1 MMLGDETEDERRWVR
16 TATEEGLASGVIEKD
31 ARQVLREI
39 MIEIPSSKGFSS
51 SC

>member
-1 MMLGDETEDERRWVR
+1 MLGDETEDERRWVR
-16 TATEEGLASGVIEKD
+16 TAVEEGLASGVIEKD
-31 ARQVLREI
+31 ARQVLRGI